1 MRQDVNVHAGVPILM
16 GGIEVYHLEHVIL
29 CSPMRILMGSIEV
42 YHVEHIIL
50 CSVPNGNTAWLDVT
64 LDKLE
69 VV

>member
-16 GGIEVYHLEHVIL
+16 GSVEVYHVEHVIL
-29 CSPMRILMGSIEV
+29 YSPMRILMGSIEV

-50 CSVPNGNTAWLDVT
+50 CSVPNGNTVRLDVA

-69 VV
+69 VA